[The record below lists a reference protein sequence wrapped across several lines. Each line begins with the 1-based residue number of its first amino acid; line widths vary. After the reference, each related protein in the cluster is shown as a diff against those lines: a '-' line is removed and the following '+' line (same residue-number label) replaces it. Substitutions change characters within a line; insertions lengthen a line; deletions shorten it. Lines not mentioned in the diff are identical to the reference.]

1 MKNRVKQVLERGGK
15 INPNSTSKTMA
26 KKSGNG
32 ESRPTQEEIAQ
43 RARAI
48 YEQSGRV
55 PGRDLDNWLQAEMQL
70 MAGRKAGAASKPVY
84 KEMSKPA
91 FPGTLQSAST

>member
-1 MKNRVKQVLERGGK
+1 
-15 INPNSTSKTMA
+15 MA
-26 KKSGNG
+26 KKLSNG

-55 PGRDLDNWLQAEMQL
+55 PGRDLDNWLQAETQL
-70 MAGRKAGAASKPVY
+70 MAARKSVPATKPLY
-84 KEMSKPA
+84 KEMPKPA
-91 FPGTLQSAST
+91 ARP